1 MKQTKIITKMQITIK
16 TILFI
21 ACYFG
26 LSTAVIAQSKL
37 PLIKASNEKAIITDG
52 ENVKI
57 EWKLDP
63 KLKPDI
69 YFVNIPLIKS
79 KVSLKTDQDEI
90 SFQTKP
96 GGNYD
101 FIVLLNEMDSCYVRI
116 SSCQPPA
123 SEIMNFDGKLP
134 ESIPFSMKGSRI
146 YFKGKLNG
154 KLLNIQLDL
163 GAGTNVVNKLVS
175 DTLGLTFSQSTLVS
189 NTEGVNEQRTSINNE
204 LKLGDLSWSGISVT
218 EVGNMQPYE
227 DMIIGNGLF
236 RDKIIEL
243 DYDSKNFTI
252 HDKLPSKAKTYS
264 KQPVYYEQN
273 RPKFEAEFVHNGKKF
288 DFWFLFDTG
297 RDGTMLIGENFTALN
312 NNWIELNP
320 LMTIKGRKIVCL
332 DAIIAGQ
339 KFSDIVTNAA
349 DPSNPQGR
357 PTLFGNQILSHFNII
372 LDNRSGIIYLKA
384 NSRTNE
390 PYSDYKGYLEEVS
403 KMQKK

>member
-1 MKQTKIITKMQITIK
+1 MKQTKIITKMQTTIK
-16 TILFI
+16 MLLFI

-26 LSTAVIAQSKL
+26 LSTTVIAQSRL
-37 PLIKASNEKAIITDG
+37 PLIKATNEKAIITDG
-52 ENVKI
+52 ENVKV

-63 KLKPDI
+63 NLKPDT
-69 YFVNIPLIKS
+69 YFVNVPSIKS
-79 KVSLKTDQDEI
+79 KVSLKTNQDEI

-96 GGNYD
+96 GKNYD
-101 FIVLLNEMDSCYVRI
+101 FIVLLDEKDSCYVRF
-116 SSCQPPA
+116 SSCPPPT

-134 ESIPFSMKGSRI
+134 MSIPFSLIGSRV

-154 KLLNIQLDL
+154 RPVNIQLDL

-175 DTLGLTFSQSTLVS
+175 ESLGLTFSQSTLVS
-189 NTEGVNEQRTSINNE
+189 NTEGVNEQRTSIGNE
-204 LKLGDLSWSGISVT
+204 LKIGDIGWSGISVT

-236 RDKIIEL
+236 KNKIIEI
-243 DYDSKNFTI
+243 DYDNKIFTI
-252 HDKLPSKAKTYS
+252 HDKLPSKAKAYF

-273 RPKFEAEFVHNGKKF
+273 RPKFEAEFIHNGKKYN
-288 DFWFLFDTG
+288 FWFLFDTG
-297 RDGTMLIGENFTALN
+297 RDGTMLIGEDFTAIN
-312 NNWIELNP
+312 KNWIELNP
-320 LMTIKGRKIVCL
+320 LMTIKGRKIVRL

-349 DPSNPQGR
+349 DPANPQSR

-384 NSRTNE
+384 NSLTNE
-390 PYSDYKGYLEEVS
+390 PYSDYKGYLEEVT